1 MKGIEIVPSETLV
14 LLTKTLQQCN
24 DKLSELQR
32 ENADLRLKGEMH
44 LLSVEQ
50 IAKRWSMTPETARK
64 HVENYGNQFRIKKKV
79 FSDGRSDRWKLADI
93 LEIERRLEKDS
104 TFKYSTNAKRM

>member
-1 MKGIEIVPSETLV
+1 MKGFEILPTEAVV
-14 LLTKTLQQCN
+14 QLTRTLQQCN
-24 DKLSELQR
+24 EKLNELHR
-32 ENADLRLKGEMH
+32 ENTELRLKGELH

-64 HVENYGNQFRIKKKV
+64 HVENYGKLFRIKKKV

-104 TFKYSTNAKRM
+104 TYKYSADAKRM